1 MTGSE
6 TTSRTALAWAGVK
19 ATLWLTLGLLAFRV
33 VYLMTLCPYEI
44 VADEAHYWDWS
55 RNLSWSYYT
64 KGPGVAWTIWLSTKL
79 FGDAM
84 WAIRLPAA
92 VAGAVIM
99 KEAYKHKKS

>member
-64 KGPGVAWTIWLSTKL
+64 KGPGVAWTIWAGPRSVRVTHMPQLSRATTYRSE
-79 FGDAM
+79 AM
-84 WAIRLPAA
+84 
-92 VAGAVIM
+92 
-99 KEAYKHKKS
+99 